1 MAYDSSVMFK
11 ESKRSIVM
19 DEKQH
24 DFYVNLRR
32 KIEDYLN
39 KKNSKYTE
47 YLLLAPD
54 LFHLLV
60 KLSLDPRVPSDKK
73 AKFIAVIAYFISPL
87 DLLPEF
93 LLGPIGYL
101 DDIALSAY
109 VINQYIN
116 ETDPQI
122 VRELWAGDQDVLT
135 SVKNIVIAADKMIGS
150 GLWKKLRG
158 KFR

>member
-1 MAYDSSVMFK
+1 
-11 ESKRSIVM
+11 M
-19 DEKQH
+19 DEKQR
-24 DFYVNLRR
+24 DFYHKLRA
-32 KIEDYLN
+32 KIESYL
-39 KKNSKYTE
+39 KKNDNAYAD

-60 KLSLDPRVPSDKK
+60 KLSMDERVPMEKK
-73 AKFIAVIAYFISPL
+73 AKFLAVIAYFISPL
-87 DLLPEF
+87 DLLPEMF
-93 LLGPIGYL
+93 LGPIGYL

-116 ETDPQI
+116 ETDPAI

-135 SVKNIVIAADKMIGS
+135 VLKNIIQAADKFIGS

-158 KFR
+158 QFK

>member
-1 MAYDSSVMFK
+1 
-11 ESKRSIVM
+11 M
-19 DEKQH
+19 DEKQQ
-24 DFYVNLRR
+24 DFYLKLRK
-32 KIEDYLN
+32 KIEDYL
-39 KKNSKYTE
+39 KKRDSKYTD

-60 KLSLDPRVPSDKK
+60 KLSIDPRVPADKK

-109 VINQYIN
+109 VINEYIN

-122 VRELWAGDQDVLT
+122 VRELWAGDQDILT
-135 SVKNIVIAADKMIGS
+135 TVKNVVIAADKMIGS
-150 GLWKKLRG
+150 GLWKKL
-158 KFR
+158 KKAFR

>member
-1 MAYDSSVMFK
+1 MMN
-11 ESKRSIVM
+11 E
-19 DEKQH
+19 EQQ
-24 DFYVNLRR
+24 DFYLKLRK
-32 KIEDYLN
+32 KIEAYLRE
-39 KKNSKYTE
+39 KNSKYTD

-60 KLSLDPRVPSDKK
+60 KLSIDPRVPADKK

-93 LLGPIGYL
+93 ILGPIGYL

-109 VINQYIN
+109 VINEYIN

-122 VRELWAGDQDVLT
+122 VRELWAGDQDILT
-135 SVKNIVIAADKMIGS
+135 TVKNVVIAADKMIGS
-150 GLWKKLRG
+150 GLWKRLRRT
-158 KFR
+158 FR